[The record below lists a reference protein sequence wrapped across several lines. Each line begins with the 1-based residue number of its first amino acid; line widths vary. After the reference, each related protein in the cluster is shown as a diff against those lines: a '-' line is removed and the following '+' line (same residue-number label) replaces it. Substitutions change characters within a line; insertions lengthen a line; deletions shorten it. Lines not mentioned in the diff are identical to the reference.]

1 MKSAE
6 KINAARMTPEM
17 ETLRNRFLLGF
28 IACVAVMMIA
38 YNGPVILTFIAYL
51 FANGALYFM
60 QKSNIGRDQARWVV
74 GILLDATMGF
84 AIALESS
91 GSTSLFYPLFLWSV
105 LGYGF
110 RFGITYLAISAVAM
124 AFSFGSAVYLTSFWI
139 DNQGLGCSL
148 TIALL
153 VIPAYCATLIRKL
166 SKAKEDAET
175 ANKAKSY
182 FLASVSHELRTPLNA
197 IIGYGN
203 HLQQQGLPKHQ
214 SDMIDASVLA
224 GEHLL
229 HLIDQLLQVARAETG
244 KVSIE
249 KKNMRPTDILS
260 DIRSIMAVRAED
272 KGLDLHLHAA
282 PFSDSLVDAPAD
294 IIRNILLNLVGNAI
308 KFTESGTIV
317 VSSNLV
323 DDAGSKVLELRVSDT
338 GIGIAPEARQRI
350 FQPFQQADHTVLNRF
365 GGTGLGLAICRQFC
379 EQIGGTIE
387 VDSEVGQ
394 GTCFTVR
401 LPVELVQ
408 ENESNSY
415 HQNGSAVKLIAIGSF
430 NVDLLAKTQAAGN
443 YSVQTLP
450 CGKAADIAN
459 ALSQLDINIFDV
471 AMIDQ
476 KLATEID
483 PDAELW
489 TLFVNAKIA
498 PVLVASDDNI
508 DLDEVW
514 LRAAFASIIPSSP
527 NFDELRSAVRIGCS
541 FSKNGNSITNAEP
554 EAPKAYRARS
564 VLVADDNR
572 TNRNILSAILEAAGH
587 QVTLVCDGDETLE
600 ALEQNTFDVVLLD
613 VNMPRM
619 NGIDACRMW
628 RQIEGGRNHIPIL
641 GVTADATDETE
652 ERCLAAGMDLR
663 LTKPVNGKI
672 LLNTIEHYCSGS
684 DDAITLPPRED
695 DPLAIVV
702 PLKGSDRKPP
712 TKAIDLAQIDYL
724 RSIGDDRFVNDMI
737 DGFKTDVDESMVGLR
752 NSVENSDP
760 AQFRFA
766 AHAIKSCSNNVGAA
780 TLAGICAK
788 LEKVTEQEFHGR
800 GREYVEKIEQLL
812 VDAIQELDCIATI
825 KSAKNVTSSL

>member
-6 KINAARMTPEM
+6 KISGVRITPEM
-17 ETLRNRFLLGF
+17 ETLRNRFLLGL
-28 IACVAVMMIA
+28 IACIGVMTLA
-38 YNGPVILTFIAYL
+38 YNSSVILNFIAYL
-51 FANGALYFM
+51 FANAALYFI
-60 QKSNIGRDQARWVV
+60 QKSNICRDQTRWVT
-74 GILLDATMGF
+74 GILLDAFMGF

-91 GSTSLFYPLFLWSV
+91 GTTSLFYPLFLWSV

-139 DNQGLGCSL
+139 DNQGLGYSL

-203 HLQQQGLPKHQ
+203 HLQQQGLPKNQ
-214 SDMIDASVLA
+214 CDMIDASVLA

-229 HLIDQLLQVARAETG
+229 HLIDQLIQVARAESG
-244 KVSIE
+244 KVSVE
-249 KKNMRPTDILS
+249 TKETRPTDILS

-282 PFSDSLVDAPAD
+282 PLSDSLVIAPAD
-294 IIRNILLNLVGNAI
+294 IIRNILLNLVGNAV
-308 KFTESGTIV
+308 KFTASGTIV
-317 VSSNLV
+317 VSSRLV
-323 DDAGSKVLELRVSDT
+323 QDADIMNLELRVSDT
-338 GIGIAPEARQRI
+338 GIGIAPDACERI
-350 FQPFQQADHTVLNRF
+350 FQPFQQADHTVLDRF

-401 LPVELVQ
+401 LPVTLAQ
-408 ENESNSY
+408 ENGAYSDP
-415 HQNGSAVKLIAIGSF
+415 QNGPAVKLIAIGSF
-430 NVDLLAKTQAAGN
+430 NADLLAKTQSAGN

-450 CGKAADIAN
+450 CKKSDDMEN
-459 ALSQLDINIFDV
+459 MLRQFDLNSFDV

-476 KLATEID
+476 KLATEIES
-483 PDAELW
+483 DAALW
-489 TLFVNAKIA
+489 TCFVNANIA
-498 PVLVASDDNI
+498 PVLVASDDKI

-514 LRAAFASIIPSSP
+514 LRAAFASIIPPSP

-541 FSKNGNSITNAEP
+541 FSKNGHLMAKP
-554 EAPKAYRARS
+554 ETETPTVYPVRS

-587 QVTLVCDGDETLE
+587 RVTLVCDGDETLE
-600 ALEQNTFDVVLLD
+600 ALENGAFDVVLLD

-619 NGIDACRMW
+619 NGIDACRIW
-628 RQIEGGRNHIPIL
+628 RQIEGGRNHVPIL
-641 GVTADATDETE
+641 GVTADATAETE
-652 ERCLAAGMDLR
+652 ERCLAAGMDVR

-672 LLNTIEHYCSGS
+672 LLDAIEHYCKGS
-684 DDAITLPPRED
+684 KNGITLPSRQD
-695 DPLAIVV
+695 DPLDVVV
-702 PLKGSDRKPP
+702 PLLASRQRL
-712 TKAIDLAQIDYL
+712 TIAAIDPAQMEYL
-724 RSIGDDRFVNDMI
+724 RSIGGDRFVSEMI
-737 DGFKTDVDESMVGLR
+737 DGYKIDVDESFDMLLK
-752 NSVENSDP
+752 SVDENDLS
-760 AQFRFA
+760 QFRFA

-780 TLAGICAK
+780 VLASICGK
-788 LEKVTEQEFHGR
+788 LEKITEIEFQERSSIHLENVKAELVRVT
-800 GREYVEKIEQLL
+800 
-812 VDAIQELDCIATI
+812 DELNAYTGK
-825 KSAKNVTSSL
+825 KSAAN